1 MSDLTL
7 FMYNSYVHINDFVL
21 YVFNYLEETQFL
33 LPLEN

>member
-1 MSDLTL
+1 MSVFTS